1 MVRGQ
6 LTNVVNTVL
15 VSRARSSHKIA
26 EASDANFGCKGGTTG
41 IKVAGALLDSE
52 VRTRAPVTLTNVGI
66 GHLLPGWSAR
76 CQCAGRWY
84 VRRF

>member
-26 EASDANFGCKGGTTG
+26 EASDANCGFKGGVAG
-41 IKVAGALLDSE
+41 IKLLVPFDSE
-52 VRTRAPVTLTNVGI
+52 VRTRAPVTLTNFGI
-66 GHLLPGWSAR
+66 GH
-76 CQCAGRWY
+76 
-84 VRRF
+84 